1 MSQVF
6 SLLGFVAHLK
16 TIERDMHTLGPMI
29 VEKAC
34 AMVAA
39 EARRVIG
46 KGYDSWPELKPETM
60 AERVRLGF
68 KANEPLLRTGQLRDS
83 IQWTSHGNEG
93 FIGSNDPVAVFQELG
108 TSRIPPRPF
117 LSGAAAAMG
126 PKIEKMAVRAVLS
139 VMAGGGL
146 HSAELRELLH
156 VLKLI
161 KEVAHEVKKEVIDPA
176 LGDEGE
182 RGR

>member
-1 MSQVF
+1 VSQVF
-6 SLLGFVAHLK
+6 SLLGFVAHLE
-16 TIERDMHTLGPMI
+16 TIKRDMHTLGPMI
-29 VEKAC
+29 IEKAC

-46 KGYDSWPELKPETM
+46 KGYDDWPALKPETM

-83 IQWTSHGNEG
+83 IEWNSQGNQG
-93 FIGSNDPVAVFQELG
+93 WVGSNDPVAVWQELG

-117 LSGAAAAMG
+117 LAGAAAAMG
-126 PKIEKMAVRAVLS
+126 PKIEKMAARAVIAT
-139 VMAGGGL
+139 MAGRGL
-146 HSAELRELLH
+146 HSAEMRELLH
-156 VLKLI
+156 VLHLL
-161 KEVAHEVKKEVIDPA
+161 KEVAHKVKEDIIDPA
-176 LGDEGE
+176 LGDEE